1 MLLVMDILLSMP
13 QEMGNVL
20 LMLGIVLQ
28 LQPTHY
34 VTVVSVYDLLLMM
47 LGTVSVLLLTMSRV
61 VVQLGHLL
69 CPSLVGKVTGTWSW
83 IVLSPRL
90 LAVVVACCRRR
101 DHRSQSSMS
110 KVARA
115 VVVTCCRRR
124 DRRSQSVLDD
134 HLHLDR
140 CRCELTVS

>member
-34 VTVVSVYDLLLMM
+34 ATVVSVNDLLLMM

-61 VVQLGHLL
+61 VVQLGRLL
-69 CPSLVGKVTGTWSW
+69 SPSLVGKVTGTWSW

-90 LAVVVACCRRR
+90 LAVVVACCRHR
-101 DHRSQSSMS
+101 DRRSQSSMS

-140 CRCELTVS
+140 YRCELTVS